1 MFWQCV
7 PSTIFLARQLT
18 PSRFSKTTPGQG
30 VSGQGSAKPAHFR
43 QRNFASDADFSC
55 IEREYPYSAFANSC
69 DARLQ
74 EGKRK
79 APMEDAT

>member
-1 MFWQCV
+1 MLWQRV
-7 PSTIFLARQLT
+7 PSSIFLARQLT
-18 PSRFSKTTPGQG
+18 PSQSLKTTPGQG
-30 VSGQGSAKPAHFR
+30 VSRQGSAKPAHFR
-43 QRNFASDADFSC
+43 RRNLASNADFSC
-55 IEREYPYSAFANSC
+55 IEREYPYSAFTNSR